1 MGIQWSHG
9 GVCLTLMSKENE
21 RILISVS
28 FAVTLV
34 LARCVS

>member
-1 MGIQWSHG
+1 MTSHG

-21 RILISVS
+21 HMYSHFCF